1 MSYIYAGYV
10 VTLAVLGG
18 YATLLVVRSRQR

>member
-1 MSYIYAGYV
+1 MSYIYAGYA

-18 YATLLVVRSRQR
+18 YAALLGVRSRQR